1 MMKIATATLLSCLAA
16 LASCAADAPRSEFRL
31 ALDGSIDEAV
41 VERISIE
48 IAKRPKGS
56 VVLEVRSTG
65 GNSLAAMKLGDT
77 MLRHDVA
84 MLIKQ
89 YCHSA
94 CSQYL
99 LPSATSVEV
108 EGNASI
114 AFHGTPSWIVPPD
127 TAPEGIK
134 AYFADFREK
143 EERFLSA
150 RGVDYNSWLWVQQHK
165 RPFCWFENS
174 AAPANSPDRYG
185 TASRVNIVAPSRSV
199 LEQLGTS
206 NLQGAVPNSAKEAW
220 EFATQSG
227 FRSSITVAFVDK
239 VGVPENW
246 DIPKFDQCDDLT
258 TQQILNS

>member
-1 MMKIATATLLSCLAA
+1 MKIAPASLLAGLAA
-16 LASCAADAPRSEFRL
+16 LVSCAAEAPKSEFRL
-31 ALDGSIDEAV
+31 ALNGSIDEAI
-41 VERISIE
+41 VERISVE
-48 IAKRPKGS
+48 IAKHPKGS

-77 MLRHDVA
+77 MLRHEVA

-99 LPSATSVEV
+99 MPSATRVEI

-114 AFHGTPSWIVPPD
+114 AFHGTPSWIIPPD
-127 TAPEGIK
+127 DAPDEIK
-134 AYFADFREK
+134 TFFADFRET
-143 EERFLSA
+143 EERFLSS

-165 RPFCWFENS
+165 LPFCWFENS
-174 AAPANSPDRYG
+174 EVPKNSPDRYG

-206 NLQGAVPNSAKEAW
+206 NLRGAVPISAKQAW

-227 FRSSITVAFVDK
+227 FRPSITVAFIEKID
-239 VGVPENW
+239 VPEKW
-246 DIPKFDQCDDLT
+246 VTPKFDQCDDLT
-258 TQQILNS
+258 TRKIFKS